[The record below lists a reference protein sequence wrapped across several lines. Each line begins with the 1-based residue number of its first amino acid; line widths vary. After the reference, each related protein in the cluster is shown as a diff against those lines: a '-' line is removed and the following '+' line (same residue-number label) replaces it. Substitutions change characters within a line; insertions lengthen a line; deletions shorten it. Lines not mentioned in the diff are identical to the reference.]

1 LAVTL
6 LNVFSVPEHLEAEF
20 LKNWQK
26 SADRFSRTP
35 GFIETHLHRN
45 TGVGNGTFRFINIA
59 RWESADAWHSS
70 HAAYPPTEYA
80 IPGVQGH
87 SAIYECIV
95 DMEVSGRPD
104 GCPARPG
111 RGRLFP
117 AAPRKLIPRRH

>member
-26 SADRFSRTP
+26 SADHFSRTP

-70 HAAYPPTEYA
+70 HAAHPPTEYA

-87 SAIYECIV
+87 PAIYECIV
-95 DMEVSGRPD
+95 DMEYQGDRTDVP
-104 GCPARPG
+104 PG
-111 RGRLFP
+111 RAEGDFFQRLR
-117 AAPRKLIPRRH
+117 AS